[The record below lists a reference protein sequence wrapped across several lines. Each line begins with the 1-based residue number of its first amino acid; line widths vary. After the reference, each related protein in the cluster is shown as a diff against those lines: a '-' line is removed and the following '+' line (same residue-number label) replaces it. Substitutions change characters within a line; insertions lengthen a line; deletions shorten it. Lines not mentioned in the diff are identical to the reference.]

1 MPLCDLLWLVGA
13 EFVVLESLG
22 GFVPV
27 VDGCLQ
33 SSVPNVFVAGDAAG
47 IEEASIAMEQGRI
60 AGLSAA
66 RAAGHPALRLDD
78 IESEARNNIL
88 ELRSGPDASETRAA
102 YIEMEHAARGEAA
115 SWIVQQSLAGC

>member
-13 EFVVLESLG
+13 EFMYLESLG

-27 VDGCLQ
+27 TDRCLQ
-33 SSVPNVFVAGDAAG
+33 SLVPNVFVAGDAAG

-66 RAAGHPALRLDD
+66 RAAGHPARGLDD
-78 IESEARNNIL
+78 IESEALHNIM
-88 ELRSGPDASETRAA
+88 ELRSGPGASEVRAA
-102 YIEMEHAARGEAA
+102 YMEIERASRGEAA
-115 SWIVQQSLAGC
+115 SWIVQRSLAEC